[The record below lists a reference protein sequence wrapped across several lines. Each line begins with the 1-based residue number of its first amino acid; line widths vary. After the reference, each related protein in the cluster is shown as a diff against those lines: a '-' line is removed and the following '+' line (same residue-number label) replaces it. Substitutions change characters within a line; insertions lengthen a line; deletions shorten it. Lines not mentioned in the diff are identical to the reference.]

1 MLLSYDVALLLNR
14 IMGPLGFWGFSL
26 GLLGAGISSALTIPL
41 GMVLTLE
48 ELYGLREESSRCARQ
63 HFRLSEDVE
72 STPRAPAVTAAAPP
86 WVAAAAAAGGAAAGG
101 AQGGDLGK
109 AAREGEGAVV
119 EVGGEGRR
127 RGGAAGGEPGG
138 QRACGAVPSEAVQL
152 EGGYCNDWSTWS
164 RSKRW
169 RMVGR
174 PSVYCFLLLFS
185 LIPSLLRLPTIAII
199 TTAQV
204 ANGVLLPIVASTLL
218 MSLNHAAIMGANGPQ
233 AMCQTCLMLPC
244 VATTVYLASVVL
256 LKQTLG
262 RVIGGSEGTHAA
274 IVTAMPVALVAVTLL
289 ILHLRSVRQG
299 APATGARAREPFG
312 AAERLSPVR
321 VAGRSIE
328 DGGQ

>member
-1 MLLSYDVALLLNR
+1 MPFELRDVALLLNR
-14 IMGPLGFWGFSL
+14 LMGPLGFWGFSL

-204 ANGVLLPIVASTLL
+204 ANGVLLPIVASALL
-218 MSLNHAAIMGANGPQ
+218 ISITMPPLWAPMASGLSRPASRPASPHGLSRKRRAAQTDARQSDRRLRRYPCRHRHSHAGR
-233 AMCQTCLMLPC
+233 
-244 VATTVYLASVVL
+244 S
-256 LKQTLG
+256 G
-262 RVIGGSEGTHAA
+262 RVAA
-274 IVTAMPVALVAVTLL
+274 RS
-289 ILHLRSVRQG
+289 HLRSV
-299 APATGARAREPFG
+299 
-312 AAERLSPVR
+312 
-321 VAGRSIE
+321 
-328 DGGQ
+328 